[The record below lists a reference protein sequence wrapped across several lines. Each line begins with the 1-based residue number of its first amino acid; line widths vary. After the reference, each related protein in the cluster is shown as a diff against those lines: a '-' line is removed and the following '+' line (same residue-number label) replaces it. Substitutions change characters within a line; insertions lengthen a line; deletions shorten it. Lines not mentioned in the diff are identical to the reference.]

1 MSSSENTY
9 TESIRTNRT
18 VISIP
23 YSQTTNSTLNPTSKY
38 IEPLKLGQILHGLFK
53 IKNQTCE
60 CYFDGNI
67 LYWIPIESH
76 QKDLKLNKNGQSVT
90 IASNQI
96 SINNIHGVKLRCIK
110 TVKHGGSS
118 ENRKIVKKT
127 TTGLS
132 IFCRRAIEGAETTN
146 DDDVNINFKNN
157 NKQGLKRLT
166 SISSTNSTILSPK
179 LRYQE
184 FQIILELPNSH
195 DICLEWGQKI
205 LASLST
211 FNDRPK
217 SALILS
223 EDGEVKNVI
232 DYFFGRAR
240 IGYQFFA
247 LDSYGNNGK
256 RSVLMNSFSSLKS
269 LTSGI
274 VFSGKSEKDEKS
286 ERNNLN
292 NDDDNYFTDES
303 KALLIETLFQI
314 FYDNLGLWVL
324 KNTINICNLIDS

>member
-23 YSQTTNSTLNPTSKY
+23 YSQTTNSTLNPSSKY

-67 LYWIPIESH
+67 LYWIPVEVH
-76 QKDLKLNKNGQSVT
+76 QKDLKSNKNGQSVT

-110 TVKHGGSS
+110 TVKHGSS
-118 ENRKIVKKT
+118 NDRKIVKKT

-132 IFCRRAIEGAETTN
+132 IFCRRAIEGETSHDN
-146 DDDVNINFKNN
+146 NDVNLDFKN

-179 LRYQE
+179 IRYQE

-232 DYFFGRAR
+232 DHFFGRAR

-247 LDSYGNNGK
+247 LDSYGNGK
-256 RSVLMNSFSSLKS
+256 RSVLLNSFSSLKS

-274 VFSGKSEKDEKS
+274 VFSNKSEEKKS
-286 ERNNLN
+286 ERNNF
-292 NDDDNYFTDES
+292 NDDDNYFTDEN

-324 KNTINICNLIDS
+324 KNTI